1 MAFVRWSAFRKKFE
15 DDPGTFM
22 QVDRATKGETE
33 TILFNI
39 DYEGSINKDKTAV
52 LRVFAKVFYNHLGFF
67 GSNLKVA
74 MLEQYIT
81 QQGKWMNFAV

>member
-1 MAFVRWSAFRKKFE
+1 MKA
-15 DDPGTFM
+15 
-22 QVDRATKGETE
+22 
-33 TILFNI
+33 L
-39 DYEGSINKDKTAV
+39 SIKDKTAV

-81 QQGKWMNFAV
+81 QQGKMDEFCRLIEEKKGKPWTEVRKAFAFNGKFIKACIGGSIGYQ